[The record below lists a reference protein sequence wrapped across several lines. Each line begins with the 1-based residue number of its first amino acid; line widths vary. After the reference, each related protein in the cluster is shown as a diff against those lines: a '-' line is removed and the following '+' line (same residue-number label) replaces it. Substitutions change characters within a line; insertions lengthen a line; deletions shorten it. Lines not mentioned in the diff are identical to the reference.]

1 MTGLAIIATG
11 LHIAGLSALS
21 SELIYMISAVQVI
34 ACAIVGV
41 AINKPDRRVWSAL
54 LLLIAILI
62 AAQIFD
68 NRDSSVALTQAI
80 SESLFLGVQLILVF
94 GLFVTVQRRFGRDP
108 LNVFF
113 DSLIIGLGSW
123 FLIWVV
129 FLNPAREISQDVVSV
144 TAIRGATLAS
154 SAIVIFLLATLL
166 FADTERT
173 PAVWFAGSAIACS
186 LIGDLF
192 YATNQSGRYEVSD
205 QFANAPYIASLF
217 LVSATILH
225 PSVATMASHSARRL
239 KQPLLGRLVLTTT
252 SLVLPVVVL
261 ALTNPTNDVDRTVRA
276 ISIFVLATAVT
287 LRVVLAVRA
296 NAVLQAQLIDSAQ
309 TDSLTSLP
317 NRGLMIEHVAAALE
331 GARFNGLSPTVLFI
345 DVDRFKN
352 INDSLGHSAGDN
364 VLVSVAQRLR
374 VALPDRCIVG
384 RISGDEFVVLDAKS
398 KNQSDA
404 VLLADLVLESFH
416 EPLALRQGDV
426 FVSASIGVAVFD
438 REISTSADDLLRNAD
453 TAMYRAK
460 QRGRGRCEMFSEEM
474 RKTDRE
480 RAALSSELER
490 ALATNQLFVVHQP
503 IVSTHTGRVAG
514 TEALLRWNHP
524 ERGGLT
530 PPVFLEMAEESGAIG
545 PIGDWVVRQAC
556 TDARSWMDA
565 QIVDGSFVVHV
576 NVSARQLSDSG
587 FVERVMGSLRETKLE
602 PFHLALEINETTMLN
617 DNPAIM
623 RTLNALK
630 RQGVKLAID
639 DFGTGYSSLAHLRDF
654 PADFL
659 KLDGTLVRDIGLQ
672 GSDDPIVRSIIQL
685 AHSLNMS
692 VIAEWV
698 TSDDQTQRLRLL
710 GCDFVQGNR
719 IGEPVVASEFAP
731 LVQSRSTNR

>member
-1 MTGLAIIATG
+1 MEIDRSIASLPIGVFETDINGRLTTANDAFRALALGGGSITQGAAPWVNAQPAERSLAEVAWQRARETATPFTFEFRLWKPDGEVMWVHVSTQPQLGTNSAITGYVGTAHDVTDAVVKRVLSEQLVGLLDVTADAVLVFDQHGTLMFCNDGARDLIGVNEQTGLNDAAAQMFIQAIRDQVPREVTTSSTSNRWEGELGFRSPDGIMRTLSIVLQIVRTADGVISHYSAIARDITEAKQLQDELTRQATHDAMTGLP
-11 LHIAGLSALS
+11 
-21 SELIYMISAVQVI
+21 
-34 ACAIVGV
+34 
-41 AINKPDRRVWSAL
+41 NRV
-54 LLLIAILI
+54 
-62 AAQIFD
+62 
-68 NRDSSVALTQAI
+68 
-80 SESLFLGVQLILVF
+80 LFLRKLSEALERSRTLKRGVTV
-94 GLFVTVQRRFGRDP
+94 LFVDLDKLKDVNDNIGHAVGDQL
-108 LNVFF
+108 LN
-113 DSLIIGLGSW
+113 
-123 FLIWVV
+123 
-129 FLNPAREISQDVVSV
+129 
-144 TAIRGATLAS
+144 T
-154 SAIVIFLLATLL
+154 
-166 FADTERT
+166 
-173 PAVWFAGSAIACS
+173 IAK
-186 LIGDLF
+186 
-192 YATNQSGRYEVSD
+192 R
-205 QFANAPYIASLF
+205 
-217 LVSATILH
+217 LVSATR
-225 PSVATMASHSARRL
+225 PSDIVA
-239 KQPLLGRLVLTTT
+239 
-252 SLVLPVVVL
+252 
-261 ALTNPTNDVDRTVRA
+261 
-276 ISIFVLATAVT
+276 
-287 LRVVLAVRA
+287 
-296 NAVLQAQLIDSAQ
+296 
-309 TDSLTSLP
+309 
-317 NRGLMIEHVAAALE
+317 
-331 GARFNGLSPTVLFI
+331 
-345 DVDRFKN
+345 
-352 INDSLGHSAGDN
+352 
-364 VLVSVAQRLR
+364 
-374 VALPDRCIVG
+374 
-384 RISGDEFVVLDAKS
+384 RIGGDEFVVLCDGLGDEHVAM
-398 KNQSDA
+398 D
-404 VLLADLVLESFH
+404 VADRV
-416 EPLALRQGDV
+416 RQAMTGQV
-426 FVSASIGVAVFD
+426 ILQGIEIFTSASIGIAMATPALLAEESPNDAAV
-438 REISTSADDLLRNAD
+438 TLLRNAD

-524 ERGGLT
+524 ERGVLT

-719 IGEPVVASEFAP
+719 IGEPVIATEIAP
-731 LVQSRSTNR
+731 LVQSRTTHR

>member
-1 MTGLAIIATG
+1 MEIDRSIASLPIGVFETDINGRLTTANDAFRALALGGGSITQGAAPWVNAQPAERSLAEAAWQRARETATPFTFEFRLWKPDGEVMWIHVSTQPQLGTNSTITGYVGTAHDVTDAVVKRVLSEQLVGLLDVTADAVLVFDQLGALMFCNDGARELIGVNEQTGLNDAAAQMFIQAIRDQVPREVTTSSTSNRWEGELGFRSPDGIMRTLSIVLQIVRTADGVISHYSAIARDITEAKQLQDELTRQATHDAMTGLP
-11 LHIAGLSALS
+11 
-21 SELIYMISAVQVI
+21 
-34 ACAIVGV
+34 
-41 AINKPDRRVWSAL
+41 NRV
-54 LLLIAILI
+54 
-62 AAQIFD
+62 
-68 NRDSSVALTQAI
+68 
-80 SESLFLGVQLILVF
+80 LFLRKLSEALERSRTLKRGVTV
-94 GLFVTVQRRFGRDP
+94 LFVDLDKLKDVNDNIGHAVGDQL
-108 LNVFF
+108 LN
-113 DSLIIGLGSW
+113 
-123 FLIWVV
+123 
-129 FLNPAREISQDVVSV
+129 
-144 TAIRGATLAS
+144 T
-154 SAIVIFLLATLL
+154 
-166 FADTERT
+166 
-173 PAVWFAGSAIACS
+173 IAK
-186 LIGDLF
+186 
-192 YATNQSGRYEVSD
+192 R
-205 QFANAPYIASLF
+205 
-217 LVSATILH
+217 LVSATR
-225 PSVATMASHSARRL
+225 PSDIVA
-239 KQPLLGRLVLTTT
+239 
-252 SLVLPVVVL
+252 
-261 ALTNPTNDVDRTVRA
+261 
-276 ISIFVLATAVT
+276 
-287 LRVVLAVRA
+287 
-296 NAVLQAQLIDSAQ
+296 
-309 TDSLTSLP
+309 
-317 NRGLMIEHVAAALE
+317 
-331 GARFNGLSPTVLFI
+331 
-345 DVDRFKN
+345 
-352 INDSLGHSAGDN
+352 
-364 VLVSVAQRLR
+364 
-374 VALPDRCIVG
+374 
-384 RISGDEFVVLDAKS
+384 RIGGDEFVVLCDGLGDEHVAM
-398 KNQSDA
+398 D
-404 VLLADLVLESFH
+404 VADRV
-416 EPLALRQGDV
+416 RQAMTGQV
-426 FVSASIGVAVFD
+426 ILQGIEIFTSASIGIAMATPALLAEESPNDAAV
-438 REISTSADDLLRNAD
+438 TLLRNAD

-524 ERGGLT
+524 DRGVLT

-587 FVERVMGSLRETKLE
+587 FVERVMGSLRDTKLE

-685 AHSLNMS
+685 AHSLNTS

-731 LVQSRSTNR
+731 LLARRI

>member
-1 MTGLAIIATG
+1 MDVADRVRQAMTG
-11 LHIAGLSALS
+11 
-21 SELIYMISAVQVI
+21 QVI
-34 ACAIVGV
+34 LQGIE
-41 AINKPDRRVWSAL
+41 
-54 LLLIAILI
+54 
-62 AAQIFD
+62 IF
-68 NRDSSVALTQAI
+68 T
-80 SESLFLGVQLILVF
+80 
-94 GLFVTVQRRFGRDP
+94 
-108 LNVFF
+108 
-113 DSLIIGLGSW
+113 
-123 FLIWVV
+123 
-129 FLNPAREISQDVVSV
+129 
-144 TAIRGATLAS
+144 
-154 SAIVIFLLATLL
+154 
-166 FADTERT
+166 
-173 PAVWFAGSAIACS
+173 
-186 LIGDLF
+186 
-192 YATNQSGRYEVSD
+192 
-205 QFANAPYIASLF
+205 
-217 LVSATILH
+217 
-225 PSVATMASHSARRL
+225 
-239 KQPLLGRLVLTTT
+239 
-252 SLVLPVVVL
+252 
-261 ALTNPTNDVDRTVRA
+261 
-276 ISIFVLATAVT
+276 
-287 LRVVLAVRA
+287 
-296 NAVLQAQLIDSAQ
+296 
-309 TDSLTSLP
+309 
-317 NRGLMIEHVAAALE
+317 
-331 GARFNGLSPTVLFI
+331 
-345 DVDRFKN
+345 
-352 INDSLGHSAGDN
+352 
-364 VLVSVAQRLR
+364 
-374 VALPDRCIVG
+374 
-384 RISGDEFVVLDAKS
+384 
-398 KNQSDA
+398 
-404 VLLADLVLESFH
+404 
-416 EPLALRQGDV
+416 
-426 FVSASIGVAVFD
+426 SASIGIAMATPALLAEESPNDAAV
-438 REISTSADDLLRNAD
+438 TLLRNAD

-524 ERGGLT
+524 ERGVLT

-556 TDARSWMDA
+556 TDARAWMDA
-565 QIVDGSFVVHV
+565 HVVDGSFVVHV

-587 FVERVMGSLRETKLE
+587 FVERVMGSLRDTKLE

-698 TSDDQTQRLRLL
+698 TSDDQAQRLRLL

-719 IGEPVVASEFAP
+719 IGEPAVASEFAP
-731 LVQSRSTNR
+731 LVQSRTTHH